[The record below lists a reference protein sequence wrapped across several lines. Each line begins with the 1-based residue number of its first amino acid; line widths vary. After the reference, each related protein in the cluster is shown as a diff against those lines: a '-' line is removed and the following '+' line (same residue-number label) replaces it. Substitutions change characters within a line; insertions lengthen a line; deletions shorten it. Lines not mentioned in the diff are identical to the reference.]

1 MNTEIVT
8 LTTEE
13 VESVSLDIIDNYEDA
28 IQEKLG
34 CLRTIERAQLK
45 YLSKV
50 GTYETTPHLCNN
62 VIAVTDTAYYYGV
75 QNFFAEQLASYCVR
89 HELDYSTV
97 RLFGFNQA
105 IISKKIRECK
115 GTNGPDMLNGV
126 NSEARKHRTAILQQA
141 LKTLEDQLDFL
152 VRIDIAERFP
162 KFMHPEKGDGQ
173 YLTWRQLRR
182 IPWDHHSTKDSHWLA
197 CLFEWRESSD
207 GFDYWDNV
215 NEDICFMIDGDDE

>member
-50 GTYETTPHLCNN
+50 GSDEGDIYLCHN
-62 VIAVTDTAYYYGV
+62 VMSTADNADYCV
-75 QNFFAEQLASYCVR
+75 VRDFFADQLESYCIT
-89 HELDYSTV
+89 HDLECPTV
-97 RLFGFNQA
+97 RSFGFNQA

-182 IPWDHHSTKDSHWLA
+182 IPWDHPDTIDSY
-197 CLFEWRESSD
+197 CLSGLFRWSCSQD
-207 GFDYWDNV
+207 GFDYWNSIFASIFPTEYHHHD
-215 NEDICFMIDGDDE
+215 